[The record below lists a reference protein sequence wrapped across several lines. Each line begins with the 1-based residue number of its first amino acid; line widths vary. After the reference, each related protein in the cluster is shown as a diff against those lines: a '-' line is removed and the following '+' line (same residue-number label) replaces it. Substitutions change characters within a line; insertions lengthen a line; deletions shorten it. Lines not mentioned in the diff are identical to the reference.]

1 MRTSVVLAH
10 RWLGHCTHERQAAK
24 LNGSRRQGRDAM
36 LGKGFCSVGVDGQ
49 GRMKFSDGCRITYGT
64 AGAEGFD
71 GGEHTGDK
79 KGGLALLP

>member
-1 MRTSVVLAH
+1 
-10 RWLGHCTHERQAAK
+10 
-24 LNGSRRQGRDAM
+24 M
-36 LGKGFCSVGVDGQ
+36 LGKGFYSVGVDGQ